1 MKVNKKTV
9 IFSTVINIGY
19 AVANLFIGISDAS
32 YWFLMTAAYYTLLS
46 LMRLLAVSTEK
57 PKWETIITR
66 AIGVM
71 LVLSVFP
78 LLGTVIISSFQK
90 VGTKF
95 HEIVMISIALYS
107 FIKVSLAIVNIARAR
122 RFDSCTLK
130 TLRSVSFADALVSI
144 LSLQRS
150 MLISFGEMLEA
161 DVRIFNIV
169 TGIAVCI
176 FVFLIGIQLVVIK
189 QKNRPTT

>member
-1 MKVNKKTV
+1 MKINKKTV

-19 AVANLFIGISDAS
+19 AVANLFIGISDSS

-107 FIKVSLAIVNIARAR
+107 FIKVSLAIMNIARAR

-150 MLISFGEMLEA
+150 MLISFGEMSEA
-161 DVRIFNIV
+161 DVRIFNTV
-169 TGIAVCI
+169 TGVAVCI
-176 FVFLIGIQLVVIK
+176 FIFLIGIQLVVVK
-189 QKNRPTT
+189 QKK